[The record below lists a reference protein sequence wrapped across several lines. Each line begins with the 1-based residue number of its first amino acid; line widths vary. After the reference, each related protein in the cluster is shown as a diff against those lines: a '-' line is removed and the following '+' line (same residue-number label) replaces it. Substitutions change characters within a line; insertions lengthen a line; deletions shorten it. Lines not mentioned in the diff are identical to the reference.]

1 MCTVTQTP
9 VIARALP
16 AIRRHDVTT
25 ERGSVLGSVRACGL
39 VTQSLLRLARNAV
52 QFDLA
57 RLKHVPVKNIEK
69 LTEINARKNI

>member
-1 MCTVTQTP
+1 MTQTP

-16 AIRRHDVTT
+16 VITRHDVTT
-25 ERGSVLGSVRACGL
+25 ERGSVLRSVRACGL